1 MKKSTGILLAVLLI
15 AALVASGVFL
25 SQKGDLQKQVDDLT
39 AQVTNLTA
47 ELDTAKGETKAAAEQ
62 AATAATEAETLLS
75 QKDDLQKQ
83 VDDLTAQV
91 TTLTAELDTA
101 KGEATATAEQAT
113 TAATEAETL
122 LSQKSDLQKQVDD
135 LTAQV
140 TKLTT
145 ELDTAKGEAAAT
157 AEQAATAATEAE
169 TLLSQKGDLQ
179 KQVDDLTAQVATLT
193 AELDT
198 IKNAA
203 ATAAEQAETLL
214 SQKDD
219 LQKKADDLT
228 AQVTTLKAEL
238 DTAKDEAAAAV
249 KEAEALKKQA
259 AEMAAA
265 EEAAAKE
272 AAEKAAAEKAENS
285 KYKIGILAPAVTHGW
300 VAGVAYNAEY
310 QAKAL
315 ADIVEYKIATSSN
328 AEEMTAQ
335 LDDLLTWGAQA
346 IVAFPQWEGMEVPIQ
361 AAIDKGVVVVNFDI
375 VINAKGIYLVTGD
388 NESMG
393 VEGAKY
399 IVDKIG
405 KTGTVIALPVPTSGS
420 VSQLRMKGFMDTIKE
435 IAPDMT
441 VIEYATKF
449 TREDGLKDF
458 TDILAANPQ
467 IDAVYSLDDETSIGV
482 LQAISDANRTDI
494 KVITGGG
501 GSQGYFKMMPENK
514 DIWIASALY
523 SPLMVRDAVD
533 VAVAVLK
540 GEEVDPVKVIPTTIV
555 DRTNYEQF
563 LDPDSVY

>member
-1 MKKSTGILLAVLLI
+1 MKKSTTAWLAVLLV
-15 AALVASGVFL
+15 AALVVGGVLL
-25 SQKGDLQKQVDDLT
+25 SQKGDLQKKVDELT
-39 AQVTNLTA
+39 AQVTALTA
-47 ELDTAKGETKAAAEQ
+47 ELDTAK
-62 AATAATEAETLLS
+62 S
-75 QKDDLQKQ
+75 
-83 VDDLTAQV
+83 
-91 TTLTAELDTA
+91 
-101 KGEATATAEQAT
+101 
-113 TAATEAETL
+113 
-122 LSQKSDLQKQVDD
+122 
-135 LTAQV
+135 
-140 TKLTT
+140 
-145 ELDTAKGEAAAT
+145 EAAAT
-157 AEQAATAATEAE
+157 AEQAA
-169 TLLSQKGDLQ
+169 
-179 KQVDDLTAQVATLT
+179 
-193 AELDT
+193 
-198 IKNAA
+198 
-203 ATAAEQAETLL
+203 
-214 SQKDD
+214 
-219 LQKKADDLT
+219 
-228 AQVTTLKAEL
+228 
-238 DTAKDEAAAAV
+238 AAAA
-249 KEAEALKKQA
+249 EAEALKKQA
-259 AEMAAA
+259 EEKAAAEAAEKAAAEEAAAKEAAEKAAAEAAEKAAAEEAAKKAAEEAAAKEAAEKAAAEEAAKKAA

-310 QAKAL
+310 QAKEL
-315 ADIVEYKIATSSN
+315 ADIVEYKMATSTN

-540 GEEVDPVKVIPTTIV
+540 GETVDPVKVIPTTIV